1 VLISIGAVV
10 ICVHAV
16 LNTVFRGVG
25 FITSYFLWT
34 AWALTAAL
42 VCLWRAFNCPPSVRI
57 HWRLVTASLLFIFV
71 AILIEAPAEI
81 IFKAVPTVASLGDFF
96 FFSAFVPILLAVTL
110 PHEDVS
116 DRFTL
121 LLDAL
126 QAAAC
131 TWLAYTVL
139 FGKLPLAAGPDQA
152 MLYAPLEYVYD
163 AEYLVV
169 VLLTALRFILGTRGA
184 AARSFFRSLLIYTS
198 LYAVTSAVYNHF
210 VGKYSLTNWMDALN
224 DIPFAALALAAWF
237 APSVDATGSTVASR
251 PAILRFIDNARPVIL
266 SLALIGLSVI
276 VAIRHFAVAFAFI
289 FGAFIVYSFRAAR
302 LQSKIQ
308 SAQAALEQSNGRL
321 SEIALLDG
329 LTGIPNRRR
338 FDQFL
343 TVEWARSRR
352 NRQPLSLVLIDV
364 DHFKLINDT
373 YGHQVGDECLRQTAR
388 VLSATLDRPTD
399 LLARY
404 GGDEFAVLLAGTGLE
419 GATTVATRIRSAI
432 ARSANTATLSLGTLS
447 IGVATWNA
455 EAASSPEQLIG
466 AADRALY
473 LAKRN
478 GRNRVESS
486 SLQDSLASLSTS
498 VE

>member
-1 VLISIGAVV
+1 VLVSIGAAV
-10 ICVHAV
+10 ICAHAA
-16 LNTVFRGVG
+16 LNTAFPSAG

-42 VCLWRAFNCPPSVRI
+42 ACLRRTFNCPPSVRI

-71 AILIEAPAEI
+71 AVLIEAPAEI
-81 IFKAVPTVASLGDFF
+81 FFKAVPTVASLGDFF

-110 PHEDVS
+110 PHEGVF

-121 LLDAL
+121 LLDTF

-131 TWLAYTVL
+131 TCLAYTVL
-139 FGKLPLAAGPDQA
+139 FGNFPLAGGPTQA
-152 MLYAPLEYVYD
+152 MPYAPLEYVYD
-163 AEYLVV
+163 TEYLAV
-169 VLLTALRFILGTRGA
+169 VLLTALRFVLSNRGA
-184 AARSFFRSLLIYTS
+184 ADRSFFRSLLIYTS
-198 LYAVTSAVYNHF
+198 LYAVTSAVYNHY
-210 VGKYSLTNWMDALN
+210 VGKFSLTNWMDALN
-224 DIPFAALALAAWF
+224 DIPLAALALAACL
-237 APSVDATGSTVASR
+237 APSVDATGSTEASR

-266 SLALIGLSVI
+266 SLALIGLSAL
-276 VAIRHFAVAFAFI
+276 VAIRHFAVAFTSI
-289 FGAFIVYSFRAAR
+289 FGAFIVYSFRASH

-308 SAQAALEQSNGRL
+308 SAQAALEESNGRL

-329 LTGIPNRRR
+329 LTAIPNRRR

-352 NRQPLSLVLIDV
+352 NRQPLSLLLIDV

-419 GATTVATRIRSAI
+419 GATTVAARIRSAI
-432 ARSANTATLSLGTLS
+432 AKSADTATLSLGTLS
-447 IGVATWNA
+447 IGVATWDA
-455 EAASSPEQLIG
+455 EERSSPEQLIG

-473 LAKRN
+473 RAKRN

-486 SLQDSLASLSTS
+486 SLEASSSRRPTS